1 MPEKARQYTVGKPNA
16 RKQRKK
22 RLLRFRF
29 LAGGDADCVI
39 RFRVSQV
46 FRNVRLQVSLDGN
59 VLLDRKKRAMAP
71 GEMEE
76 VKLRREWIKDW
87 IEAEPENEGTG
98 RLEIRICE
106 EVQPA

>member
-1 MPEKARQYTVGKPNA
+1 M
-16 RKQRKK
+16 
-22 RLLRFRF
+22 
-29 LAGGDADCVI
+29 AGGDADCVI

-87 IEAEPENEGTG
+87 IETESAKSVSDKTETG